1 MFKLGKKNTEENTKA
16 DSKVK
21 GIKNKKN
28 KKEVLTSEEKAT
40 KTKALTAQ
48 QWLPISDIEGNVIY
62 RKDNIITAMLR
73 VQPENIDLLSDR
85 EQRRKVDSLAE
96 GFNGEREPIQIFCV
110 GRPVDLSDYLE
121 ELNGQSKMEQDFVRK
136 MVLKGYIQ
144 QASKIASSGE
154 ASERR
159 FYVIIFKHIE
169 DNRTENEL
177 INRINELH
185 IKFSQAE
192 LNCNICNE
200 DELIEVLA
208 LFASPIQAA
217 FEKTVLE
224 YELAPILY

>member
-1 MFKLGKKNTEENTKA
+1 MFKLGKKNKEENTKA
-16 DSKVK
+16 DSTVK
-21 GIKNKKN
+21 GVERKKN
-28 KKEVLTSEEKAT
+28 KKEVLTSEEKVT
-40 KTKALTAQ
+40 KTRDLTAQ

-73 VQPENIDLLSDR
+73 VQPENIELLSDR

-96 GFNGEREPIQIFCV
+96 GFNGERESIQIFCV

-121 ELNGQSKMEQDFVRK
+121 DLNGQSKMEQDFVRK

-159 FYVIIFKHIE
+159 FYVIIFKYIE
-169 DNRTENEL
+169 DSRTEKEL

-192 LNCNICNE
+192 LNCEICNE

-208 LFASPIQAA
+208 LFTSPIQAA